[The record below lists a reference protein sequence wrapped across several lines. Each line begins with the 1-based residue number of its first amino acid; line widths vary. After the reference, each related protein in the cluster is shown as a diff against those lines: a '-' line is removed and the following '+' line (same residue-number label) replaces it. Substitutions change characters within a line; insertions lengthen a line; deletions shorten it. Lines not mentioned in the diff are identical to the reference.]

1 MKTIFERFQSLQ
13 RSARQTADDRKKAPA
28 RVLFFSSR
36 RFCRTDVSANGRSL
50 CSLRHTL
57 HLQYRTL
64 DQGWRGAHFASE
76 LSNQRRGRSV
86 IAVKETLMK
95 FFVWLIRVLVFV
107 LLLVLALAN
116 TQTATLNF
124 LAGYSWQLP
133 VILIGLGF
141 FVVGLLAGLLWFL
154 PTVFRVKMENGRL
167 KRDLRTARDVP
178 VVPQEPPMP
187 PLI

>member
-1 MKTIFERFQSLQ
+1 MTERKHPRGCFFFVASFLPH
-13 RSARQTADDRKKAPA
+13 PA
-28 RVLFFSSR
+28 FLPSSE
-36 RFCRTDVSANGRSL
+36 SL
-50 CSLRHTL
+50 CSLHHTL

>member
-107 LLLVLALAN
+107 LLLVLALVPELLWLLLLLQAASAVMLA
-116 TQTATLNF
+116 TATAIPPIALLRN
-124 LAGYSWQLP
+124 
-133 VILIGLGF
+133 LIIGPPSSRCRRMLS
-141 FVVGLLAGLLWFL
+141 VLESSACRPSLWF
-154 PTVFRVKMENGRL
+154 GR
-167 KRDLRTARDVP
+167 
-178 VVPQEPPMP
+178 
-187 PLI
+187 